1 MATAKEDVQHLLE
14 SLPENATYEDIQYHI
29 YVRQKVAKGLKDV
42 EEGRVLSQ
50 NEAEQR
56 MDRWLDE

>member
-1 MATAKEDVQHLLE
+1 MATAKQDVRQLLDK
-14 SLPENATYEDIQYHI
+14 LPEDSTYEDIQYHI

-50 NEAEQR
+50 DEVEER
-56 MDRWLDE
+56 MGRWLDE